1 MLRSLKAIEGYAVGA
16 DDGDIGKVVNFFL
29 DDERWTIR
37 YLVVETGGPLT
48 WDGRLVLISPISF
61 RQVDWLTRRFH
72 LALTMEWVKN
82 SPSIE
87 MDKPVSRQHEADHT
101 RHYGYKRYWGY
112 PGIWGVGSSPS
123 LLAAGVA
130 AEIPAPPTEKATGDT
145 HLRSAKEIRGYH
157 IHGSDG
163 EIGHVEDF
171 IVDDETWE
179 VRFLVVNT
187 GSWWLGKEVLIAP
200 HWASHVSWEEATVF
214 VDLTRQAI
222 KASPEWNPTK
232 GVNKEY
238 ETRLYD
244 YYGRAV
250 GWSGSRAESGYQ
262 EYTPPPKR

>member
-72 LALTMEWVKN
+72 LALTIEWVKN
-82 SPSIE
+82 SPSVE
-87 MDKPVSRQHEADHT
+87 MDKPVSRQHEADYT
-101 RHYGYKRYWGY
+101 RHYGHMRYWGY
-112 PGIWGVGSSPS
+112 PGIWGVGGHPG
-123 LLAAGVA
+123 LLAVGGVD
-130 AEIPAPPTEKATGDT
+130 EIPEQQTEKPTGDI

-187 GSWWLGKEVLIAP
+187 GNWWLGKEVLIAP
-200 HWASHVSWEEATVF
+200 HWASRVSWEDGTVF
-214 VDLTRQAI
+214 VELSRQAI
-222 KASPEWNPTK
+222 KDSPEWNPTQ

-250 GWSGSRAESGYQ
+250 DWSGSGSAYPK
-262 EYTPPPKR
+262 YAPPPKR